1 MPKRSSR
8 LAGIAGIAASLLLS
22 AACGTGSAG
31 PATVDLGT
39 GPAEAG
45 TVKKDALSGVD
56 MTFVSYGG
64 IYQEGQQ
71 KAAIDAF
78 AQESGA
84 KILQDGPTDYA
95 KIKAQV
101 DSSNVTWDVVDT
113 DSIWAQA
120 QCGKLLQPLDYT
132 IIDKSKIPEGLASDC
147 SVPAMQY
154 GMVIVYNK
162 AKFGDNPPK
171 DWKDFFDTAKFPGK
185 RGIPGD
191 PGDSAPGPFEAAL
204 IADGVAPDQLYPLD
218 VDRAL
223 KKLESIRPNLVFW
236 KTGAVSQQLLE
247 STEVDMAMIWNGRAH
262 AAVKNGAP
270 FDVSFEQWMPI
281 MDSLS
286 VPKNAK
292 NPKAS
297 MALINYYL
305 GAQQQA
311 KLTEL
316 TSYAPINVD
325 AKPNL
330 DETAQRFLPT
340 KPEVADKALKIDSK
354 WWADHQSE
362 MIEKWSAWLGG

>member
-1 MPKRSSR
+1 MPNYPKR
-8 LAGIAGIAASLLLS
+8 LPGMAAIAASLLLS
-22 AACGTGSAG
+22 AACGAGSAAPASIDLGSG
-31 PATVDLGT
+31 PAKSGT
-39 GPAEAG
+39 I
-45 TVKKDALSGVD
+45 KKDALSGLN

-64 IYQEGQQ
+64 AYQEGQQ
-71 KAAIDAF
+71 KAAVDPF

-84 KILQDGPTDYA
+84 KILEDGPTDYA

-101 DSSNVTWDVVDT
+101 DSSNVTWDVIDT

-132 IIDKSKIPEGLASDC
+132 IIDKSKVPEGLTTEC

-154 GMVIVYNK
+154 GMVLAYNK
-162 AKFGDNPPK
+162 DKFGANPPK
-171 DWKDFFDTAKFPGK
+171 GWKDFFDTAKFPGK
-185 RGIPGD
+185 RGISGN
-191 PGDSAPGPFEAAL
+191 PGDSAPGPFEGAL

-218 VDRAL
+218 VDRAT
-223 KKLESIRPNLVFW
+223 KKLQSVRSNLVFW
-236 KTGAVSQQLLE
+236 KTGAESQQLLE
-247 STEVDMAMIWNGRAH
+247 SGEVDMAMLWSGRAY

-270 FDVSFEQWMPI
+270 FDVSFDQWMPI
-281 MDSLS
+281 MDSLT

-316 TSYAPINVD
+316 TSYSPINTD
-325 AKPNL
+325 AKPKL
-330 DETAQRFLPT
+330 DEKGRSFLT
-340 KPEVADKALKIDSK
+340 TRPEVADKALKIDSK
-354 WWADHQSE
+354 WWAEHQPE

>member
-1 MPKRSSR
+1 MPKLSR
-8 LAGIAGIAASLLLS
+8 RLPGMAAIAASLLLS
-22 AACGTGSAG
+22 AACGAGSAA
-31 PATVDLGT
+31 PATIDLGT
-39 GPAEAG
+39 GPAKSG
-45 TVKKDALSGVD
+45 TVKKDALSGLN

-64 IYQEGQQ
+64 AYQEGQQ
-71 KAAIDAF
+71 KAAVDPF

-101 DSSNVTWDVVDT
+101 DSSNVTWDVIDA

-132 IIDKSKIPEGLASDC
+132 IIDKTKVPEGLTTEC

-154 GMVIVYNK
+154 GMVLAYNK
-162 AKFGDNPPK
+162 DKFGANPPK
-171 DWKDFFDTAKFPGK
+171 GWKDFFDTAKFPGK
-185 RGIPGD
+185 RGISGN
-191 PGDSAPGPFEAAL
+191 PGDSAPGPFEGAL
-204 IADGVAPDQLYPLD
+204 IADGVASDKLYPLD
-218 VDRAL
+218 VDRAT
-223 KKLESIRPNLVFW
+223 KKLQTVRSNLVFW
-236 KTGAVSQQLLE
+236 KTGAESQQLLE
-247 STEVDMAMIWNGRAH
+247 SGEVDMAMLWSGRAY

-270 FDVSFEQWMPI
+270 FDVSFDQWMPI
-281 MDSLS
+281 MDSLT

-316 TSYAPINVD
+316 TSYSPVNTD
-325 AKPNL
+325 AKPTL
-330 DETAQRFLPT
+330 DPKGQSFLT
-340 KPEVADKALKIDSK
+340 TRPEVADKALKIDSK
-354 WWADHQSE
+354 WWAEHQSE

>member
-1 MPKRSSR
+1 MPKLPRR
-8 LAGIAGIAASLLLS
+8 LPGIAAIAASLLLS
-22 AACGTGSAG
+22 AACGAGSAA
-31 PATVDLGT
+31 PATIDLGT
-39 GPAEAG
+39 GPAKSG
-45 TVKKDALSGVD
+45 TIKKDALSGLN

-64 IYQEGQQ
+64 AYQEGQQ
-71 KAAIDAF
+71 KAAVDPF

-101 DSSNVTWDVVDT
+101 DSSNVTWDVIDA

-132 IIDKSKIPEGLASDC
+132 IIDKTKVPEGLTTEC

-154 GMVIVYNK
+154 GMVLAYNK
-162 AKFGDNPPK
+162 DKFGANPPK
-171 DWKDFFDTAKFPGK
+171 GWKDFFDTAKFPGK
-185 RGIPGD
+185 RGISGN
-191 PGDSAPGPFEAAL
+191 PGDSAPGPFEGAL
-204 IADGVAPDQLYPLD
+204 IADGVAPDKLYPLD
-218 VDRAL
+218 VDRAT
-223 KKLESIRPNLVFW
+223 KKLQTVRSNLVFW
-236 KTGAVSQQLLE
+236 KTGAESQQLLE
-247 STEVDMAMIWNGRAH
+247 SGEVDMAMLWSGRAY

-270 FDVSFEQWMPI
+270 FDVSFDQWMPI
-281 MDSLS
+281 MDSLT

-316 TSYAPINVD
+316 TSYSPVNTD
-325 AKPNL
+325 AKPTL
-330 DETAQRFLPT
+330 DPKGQSFLT
-340 KPEVADKALKIDSK
+340 TRPEVADKALKIDSK
-354 WWADHQSE
+354 WWAEHQSE

>member
-1 MPKRSSR
+1 MLKHPKR
-8 LAGIAGIAASLLLS
+8 LAGMAGLAASLLLS
-22 AACGTGSAG
+22 AACGAGAGAPADIDLGSG
-31 PATVDLGT
+31 PAKSGT
-39 GPAEAG
+39 I
-45 TVKKDALSGVD
+45 KKDALSGLN

-64 IYQEGQQ
+64 AYQEGQQ
-71 KAAIDAF
+71 KAAVDPF

-101 DSSNVTWDVVDT
+101 DSSNVTWDVIDT
-113 DSIWAQA
+113 DSIWAEA
-120 QCGKLLQPLDYT
+120 QCGKLLQPLDYS
-132 IIDKSKIPEGLASDC
+132 IIDKSKVPEGLATQC

-154 GMVIVYNK
+154 GMVLVYNK
-162 AKFGDNPPK
+162 NKFGANPPTG
-171 DWKDFFDTAKFPGK
+171 WKDFFDTAKFPGK
-185 RGIPGD
+185 RGISGT

-204 IADGVAPDQLYPLD
+204 IADGVAPDKLYPLD
-218 VDRAL
+218 VDRAT
-223 KKLESIRPNLVFW
+223 KKLQSIRPNLVFW
-236 KTGAVSQQLLE
+236 KTGAESQQLLE
-247 STEVDMAMIWNGRAH
+247 SGEVDMAMMWSGRAY

-270 FDVSFEQWMPI
+270 YDVTFDQWMPI
-281 MDSLS
+281 MDSLT

-316 TSYAPINVD
+316 TSYSPINTD

-330 DETAQRFLPT
+330 DAKAQTFLT
-340 KPEVADKALKIDSK
+340 TRPEAAQKALKIDSK
-354 WWADHQSE
+354 WWAEHQSE